1 MNLRVHRTRDNLPKP
16 PTQTTEADSIKWLL
30 GGNEKRGTE
39 LLFSEI
45 KSLRFFTLHS
55 LVPCECITLIF

>member
-16 PTQTTEADSIKWLL
+16 PAQTTEADSIKWLL

-45 KSLRFFTLHS
+45 KSLRFSHFILWFH
-55 LVPCECITLIF
+55 VNV